1 MLYQR
6 CHEFTHYCVMEYKNL
21 KQKMLPSPHSLHYW
35 AFFQHDNEDI
45 HYPKV
50 KILQWTCISLSLNAL
65 EQLWGILWRRA
76 EQNLPLKT
84 RAFKEVVLQELNRTD
99 VKICHELVHS
109 VPRRVRA
116 VYLQFWRTY

>member
-45 HYPKV
+45 HSPKV
-50 KILQWTCISLSLNAL
+50 KILQWTCISLNRNAL
-65 EQLWGILWRRA
+65 EQLWG
-76 EQNLPLKT
+76 
-84 RAFKEVVLQELNRTD
+84 D
-99 VKICHELVHS
+99 S
-109 VPRRVRA
+109 VE
-116 VYLQFWRTY
+116 TS